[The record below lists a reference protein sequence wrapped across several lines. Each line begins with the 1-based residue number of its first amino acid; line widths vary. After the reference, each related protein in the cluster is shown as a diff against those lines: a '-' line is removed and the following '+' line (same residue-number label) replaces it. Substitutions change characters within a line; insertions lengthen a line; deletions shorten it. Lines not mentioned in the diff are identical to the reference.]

1 MDQSHIN
8 NLLYL
13 MQRLRKPETGCPWDL
28 KQTFSSIVPY
38 TLEEVYEVVDA
49 IEREDYPHLKEE
61 LGDLLFQV
69 VFYSQL
75 AEEQSMFSF
84 EDVISSLIKKLVVR
98 HPHVFPEGTLT
109 SERDTSLNTSLGN
122 HGLADEPGIK
132 QKWEEIKTTERKKK
146 GYNSVLADV
155 PTSLP
160 ALTRAQKL
168 QKRAANHGFDWP
180 SIDGVLNK
188 LDEESNELKAALSQ
202 ADEENIDEE
211 LGDMMFTLV
220 NLCRHLNVDAE
231 TSLRKATRKFEQRFQ
246 YVENTVL
253 STGQN
258 ISETTNEE
266 LDQLW
271 NKAKENKAKENEAK
285 RN

>member
-1 MDQSHIN
+1 MR
-8 NLLYL
+8 
-13 MQRLRKPETGCPWDL
+13 RLRKPETGCPWDI
-28 KQTFSSIVPY
+28 KQTFSTIVPY
-38 TLEEVYEVVDA
+38 TLEEVYEVVDT

-75 AEEQSMFSF
+75 AEEQSLFSF
-84 EDVISSLIKKLVVR
+84 EDIISSLIQKLVIR
-98 HPHVFPEGTLT
+98 HPHVFPKGTLE
-109 SERDTSLNTSLGN
+109 SEQDSSLENYGST
-122 HGLADEPGIK
+122 DESGIK
-132 QKWEEIKTTERKKK
+132 QKWEAIKKSERKKK
-146 GYNSVLADV
+146 GHNSILADV
-155 PTSLP
+155 PASLP

-168 QKRAANHGFDWP
+168 QKRAASHGFDWP
-180 SIDGVLNK
+180 SVDGVLNK

-202 ADEENIDEE
+202 GDEENIDEE
-211 LGDMMFTLV
+211 LGDLIFTLV

-231 TSLRKATRKFEQRFQ
+231 TSLRKATRKFEQRFH

-258 ISETTNEE
+258 FSETTLEE

-271 NKAKENKAKENEAK
+271 NKAKENEAK
-285 RN
+285 RK